1 MEFDDAKLLSAYAS
15 CFDRPAFTTPFHQE
29 SNLHHFKKAI
39 EEWSSMTNR
48 LNKKSLIEAV
58 EYLEVRDRQLKLA
71 ISKFGPPP
79 LCRREEGFKT
89 LIYIILEQQVSL
101 ASAKAVYEKLLKKIG
116 SITPVNFLKLSD
128 SELKLIGFSRQKAS
142 YSRNLAEAIITEHLN
157 LTGLS
162 DLNDPQAKEQLMNIK
177 GIGPWTADIYLL
189 MALGRPDIWPNGDMA
204 LASAVQKLKGAASRP
219 SFEELYR
226 MSHKWKPWRAV
237 AARILWH
244 YYLSDRKL
252 NVP

>member
-1 MEFDDAKLLSAYAS
+1 
-15 CFDRPAFTTPFHQE
+15 
-29 SNLHHFKKAI
+29 
-39 EEWSSMTNR
+39 MTNR

-71 ISKFGPPP
+71 ISKFGPPF

-142 YSRNLAEAIITEHLN
+142 YSRNSAEAIITEHLN

-162 DLNDPQAKEQLMNIK
+162 DLKDPQAKEQLMNIK